1 MQQHQTTQE
10 ESNQSQP
17 ICEYID
23 PVTKLYEHEFEQTM
37 KEFDEWIDER
47 LNSIT
52 LND

>member
-23 PVTKLYEHEFEQTM
+23 PVIKSYEHEFEQVM
-37 KEFDEWIDER
+37 KEFDEWINSGLD
-47 LNSIT
+47 SIT

>member
-1 MQQHQTTQE
+1 MQQHQTIQE
-10 ESNQSQP
+10 ELNQSQP

-23 PVTKLYEHEFEQTM
+23 PVIKSYEHEFEQVM
-37 KEFDEWIDER
+37 KEFDKWIDER

>member
-10 ESNQSQP
+10 KLNQSQP

-23 PVTKLYEHEFEQTM
+23 PVTKLYEREFEQAM